1 MDAPNVAS
9 ENKFKLKN
17 KDSSYTLY
25 LANESNSLVIKIT
38 EDDSIPLRTFSA
50 TFSLNDLIKENRYF
64 KFFETIDEIII
75 EFQNLMEDNKV
86 EFSVETSV
94 FLLILHLPL
103 KVIEEVKLSI
113 PQKNINSKD
122 IISELCISLN
132 DLRKKVKYLENQMI
146 SKLSEEKLKESLL
159 SKEIILNEE
168 EEKMIKNWIL
178 KKLNKENSK
187 IELNLL
193 YKLTRD
199 GDSSSSFHNK
209 CNNKGNTLTLLK
221 TTRGYRSGGFT
232 TQNWSSSGGYK
243 NDNNTFLFSL
253 DYKECYFTVEGNN
266 AIYDNSS
273 YGPTFGSGHDLYI
286 SNNCSQNNSSYCNF
300 PHGFDGVKARV
311 LTGGYYNFKA
321 KEIEVYQ
328 VNIL

>member
-1 MDAPNVAS
+1 MDAPKVAS

-17 KDSSYTLY
+17 KDSSLTLY
-25 LANESNSLVIKIT
+25 LSNESNSLVITII
-38 EDDSIPLRTFSA
+38 EDDSVPLRTFSQKF
-50 TFSLNDLIKENRYF
+50 TLEDLIKQSRYF
-64 KFFETIDEIII
+64 KLFENIDQLIPEIKSLF
-75 EFQNLMEDNKV
+75 EENKV
-86 EFSVETSV
+86 SFSIETSLI
-94 FLLILHLPL
+94 LLILNLPL
-103 KVIEEVKLSI
+103 KIIEEVILSI
-113 PQKNINSKD
+113 PQSKAD
-122 IISELCISLN
+122 TNQIISELCSTVN

-146 SKLSEEKLKESLL
+146 SKISEEKLKESLI

-253 DYKECYFTVEGNN
+253 DYKECYFTNDGNN
-266 AIYDNSS
+266 AIYDYSS

-286 SNNCSQNNSSYCNF
+286 ASGCSQNYSSSCNF
-300 PHGFDGVKARV
+300 PYSYGGGRCRA
-311 LTGGYYNFKA
+311 LSGGYYNFKVH
-321 KEIEVYQ
+321 EIEVYQ
-328 VNIL
+328 IKIM